1 MLLGVRVFIGVV
13 FGILGLSFLAV
24 TAALIYEYQ
33 VVEWFP
39 IATFYSHLFIFF
51 PIFGMVAL
59 CAFYFP
65 AVVFLD
71 MYWRHIP
78 GGKVRFLIGAAVVC
92 ALSWFIA
99 HTMLLGTQRSLFE
112 VPVPRLQADVGE
124 PPNCNGATEP
134 CIRLPG
140 LTGLKNV
147 RRMSQ
152 RRIGLNDLV
161 RNCSPDP
168 LIEPMPERQPK
179 RYCFV
184 STAATASPIL
194 TTDAE
199 CCQAQRAYMAMTNE
213 DSAQTRSL
221 TGYVQGWTLGLKV
234 FFLLTLV
241 AISAMLAFR
250 RGRLEAHYH
259 EHMGRIEKGV
269 LIGAVAMLF
278 FPVMNHAFLQ
288 SAAMLDVAGG
298 SNNYRGPA
306 PFISFIFGAWALT
319 LLFFFYRRRDK
330 QMEFLGRIG
339 GVIASGIAILKYDAI
354 ISYFV
359 RYAGSGASPNDVWAL
374 LAIALGLLLL
384 LFMRTSDEFVG
395 ARIFGAVA
403 AAKLATDAMTA
414 SRPGTGG
421 GGGGA
426 AMTDV
431 SPLPDFEAPDAKK

>member
-1 MLLGVRVFIGVV
+1 MLLGVRVFIAVV
-13 FGILGLSFLAV
+13 FGIIALSFLSV
-24 TAALIYEYQ
+24 TAALIYEYRN
-33 VVEWFP
+33 VEWFT

-51 PIFGMVAL
+51 PIFGIVAIL
-59 CAFYFP
+59 AFHFP

-78 GGKVRFLIGAAVVC
+78 GGKIRFLIGAVVVAV
-92 ALSWFIA
+92 LSYLIS
-99 HTMLLGTQRSLFE
+99 HQILQGTQRSLFE
-112 VPVPRLQADVGE
+112 VPIERLLSDAGE
-124 PPNCNGATEP
+124 PPNCNGGTAP

-152 RRIGLNDLV
+152 RRIGLSDLV

-168 LIEPMPERQPK
+168 LIEFVPGKEAK

-184 STAATASPIL
+184 STAATSNPIL

-199 CCQAQRAYMAMTNE
+199 CCSAQRAFMAMTNE
-213 DSAQTRSL
+213 DSQKTRSL

-250 RGRLEAHYH
+250 RARLEKHYR
-259 EHMGRIEKGV
+259 EYMGRIEKGV

-298 SNNYRGPA
+298 SDNYRGPA
-306 PFISFIFGAWALT
+306 PFISFIFGAWALL

-339 GVIASGIAILKYDAI
+339 GVIASGIAILKYDLI

-359 RYAGSGASPNDVWAL
+359 RYAGSGASPNDIWVLA
-374 LAIALGLLLL
+374 AIALGLLAL
-384 LFMRTSDEFVG
+384 LFMKTDEEFVG
-395 ARIFGAVA
+395 AKIFGAVA
-403 AAKLATDAMTA
+403 AAKIATDVMTSA
-414 SRPGTGG
+414 KPGQGG
-421 GGGGA
+421 GLQVP
-426 AMTDV
+426 D
-431 SPLPDFEAPDAKK
+431 LPPIPEFDIADPQK

>member
-13 FGILGLSFLAV
+13 FGLIGLSFLAV
-24 TAALIYEYQ
+24 TGALIYEYR

-51 PIFGMVAL
+51 PIFGIVAI

-71 MYWRHIP
+71 MYWRHVP
-78 GGKVRFLIGAAVVC
+78 GGKIRFMIGAAFVA
-92 ALSWFIA
+92 ALSWGIS
-99 HTMLLGTQRSLFE
+99 HVMLQGTQRSLFE
-112 VPVPRLQADVGE
+112 VPVERLLADVGD
-124 PPNCNGATEP
+124 PPNCNGGTTP
-134 CIRLPG
+134 CLRLPG

-152 RRIGLNDLV
+152 RRVGLSDLV
-161 RNCSPDP
+161 RNCNPDP
-168 LIEPMPERQPK
+168 LIEAIPERQPK

-184 STAATASPIL
+184 STAATSSPIL

-199 CCQAQRAYMAMTNE
+199 CCQAQRAYMAATNE
-213 DSAQTRSL
+213 DSQQTRSL
-221 TGYVQGWTLGLKV
+221 TGYIQGWTLGLKV

-241 AISAMLAFR
+241 AISAMLALR
-250 RGRLEAHYH
+250 RRRLEQHYR
-259 EHMGRIEKGV
+259 EHMGAIEKGV

-339 GVIASGIAILKYDAI
+339 GVVASGIAILKYDLI

-359 RYAGSGASPNDVWAL
+359 RYAGSGASPTDIWVLAAIAAAL
-374 LAIALGLLLL
+374 LLMLA
-384 LFMRTSDEFVG
+384 MKTDEEFVG
-395 ARIFGAVA
+395 AKIFGAVA
-403 AAKLATDAMTA
+403 AAKLATDAMSA
-414 SRPGTGG
+414 ARQGQGGTRMSD
-421 GGGGA
+421 A
-426 AMTDV
+426 P
-431 SPLPDFEAPDAKK
+431 PLPDFDPPGNQK

>member
-13 FGILGLSFLAV
+13 FGIIGLSFLAV
-24 TAALIYEYQ
+24 TASLIYEYRN
-33 VVEWFP
+33 VEWFT

-51 PIFGMVAL
+51 PIFGMVAIF
-59 CAFYFP
+59 AFYFP

-78 GGKVRFLIGAAVVC
+78 GGKVRFIVGALVVA
-92 ALSWFIA
+92 ALSYGIA
-99 HTMLLGTQRSLFE
+99 HVMLQGTQRSLFE
-112 VPVPRLQADVGE
+112 VPIERLLADVGE
-124 PPNCNGATEP
+124 PPNCNGAAAP
-134 CIRLPG
+134 CVRLPG
-140 LTGLKNV
+140 LTGMKNV

-152 RRIGLNDLV
+152 RRIGLSDLV

-168 LIEPMPERQPK
+168 LIEVLPEKEAK

-184 STAATASPIL
+184 STAATSSPIL

-199 CCQAQRAYMAMTNE
+199 CCNAQRAYMAMTNE
-213 DSAQTRSL
+213 DSQRTRSL

-241 AISAMLAFR
+241 AISAMLALR
-250 RGRLEAHYH
+250 RKRLELHYRPF
-259 EHMGRIEKGV
+259 MGRIEKGV

-339 GVIASGIAILKYDAI
+339 GVIASAIAILKYDLI

-359 RYAGSGASPNDVWAL
+359 RYAGSGASPNDIWAL
-374 LAIALGLLLL
+374 AAIALALLLL
-384 LFMRTSDEFVG
+384 LFMKTDEEFVG
-395 ARIFGAVA
+395 AKIFGAVA
-403 AAKLATDAMTA
+403 AAKLATDAMSA
-414 SRPGTGG
+414 GRQGQGGTQ
-421 GGGGA
+421 
-426 AMTDV
+426 MTDA
-431 SPLPDFEAPDAKK
+431 SPLPDFNTPDHQK